1 MEKFNVGRVFIND
14 GRGIIG
20 VASLFDVVKFFCENK

>member
-1 MEKFNVGRVFIND
+1 MSVEVFIND
-14 GRGIIG
+14 GREIIG